1 MTTLIVDLKRNS
13 LDDGPGIRTVIF
25 FKGCPLS
32 CIWCQNPETKLRT
45 QEISFSK
52 DECLNC
58 EKCLEVCENNAIDF
72 SYEYRINR
80 DKCNLCGKCVEICP
94 NEALKFAG
102 NEYDI
107 KTLTKLILKD
117 KIFYDNSGGGVTL
130 SGGEPTVHME
140 YVHQLIKELKKV
152 NIHICLETCGHYNLE
167 KFNSL
172 ILPYLDLIY
181 FDLKIYDSKLHKTY
195 CKASNEIIFKNFEN
209 LIQNK
214 GIEILPRIP
223 LIPNVTATKMNL
235 MNLANYLKSHNI
247 KKIGLL
253 PYNPLWLSKTET
265 IGVEK
270 EYTRKEWLTK
280 KEKEEIK
287 DIFIDFEFKDF

>member
-1 MTTLIVDLKRNS
+1 MTTLIVDIKRNS
-13 LDDGPGIRTVIF
+13 LDDGPGIRTVVF

-32 CIWCQNPETKLRT
+32 CIWCQNPETKLRS

-52 DECLNC
+52 DDCLTC
-58 EKCLEVCENNAIDF
+58 KKCIEVCENHAIDF

-80 DKCNLCGKCVEICP
+80 DKCNLCGKCIEICP

-102 NEYDI
+102 KEYDI
-107 KTLTKLILKD
+107 KTLINLIIKD
-117 KIFYDNSGGGVTL
+117 KVFFDNSGGGITL

-140 YVHQLIKELKKV
+140 YVHRLIKELKKE

-167 KFNSL
+167 KFNNL

-181 FDLKIYDSKLHKTY
+181 FDLKIYDSELHKTY
-195 CKASNEIIFKNFEN
+195 CGVSNKIIFKNFEE

-214 GIEILPRIP
+214 RVEILSRIP
-223 LIPNVTATKMNL
+223 LIPNITATKINL
-235 MNLANYLKSHNI
+235 LSLANYLKSQNI

-265 IGVEK
+265 IGVKK

-287 DIFIDFEFKDF
+287 EIFFDFEFKDF

>member
-1 MTTLIVDLKRNS
+1 MTTLIVNIKRNS

-32 CIWCQNPETKLRT
+32 CIWCQNPETKLRN

-52 DECLNC
+52 DDCLNC
-58 EKCLEVCENNAIDF
+58 KKCLEVCEMHAIDF

-80 DKCNLCGKCVEICP
+80 DKCNLCGKCIEICP
-94 NEALKFAG
+94 NQALKFAG
-102 NEYDI
+102 SEYDI
-107 KTLTKLILKD
+107 KTLTKLILED
-117 KIFYDNSGGGVTL
+117 KVFFDNSGGGVTL

-140 YVHQLIKELKKV
+140 YVHQLIKELKKENV
-152 NIHICLETCGHYNLE
+152 HICLETCGYYNIE
-167 KFNSL
+167 KFNNL

-181 FDLKIYDSKLHKTY
+181 FDLKIYDSELHKTY
-195 CKASNEIIFKNFEN
+195 CKASNEIIVKNFEE

-214 GIEILPRIP
+214 RIEILPRIP
-223 LIPNVTATKMNL
+223 LIPNVTSTKINL
-235 MNLANYLKSHNI
+235 MSLANYLKSQNI

-265 IGVEK
+265 IGKEK
-270 EYTRKEWLTK
+270 EYTRKKWLTK

-287 DIFIDFEFKDF
+287 DIFIEFEFKDF